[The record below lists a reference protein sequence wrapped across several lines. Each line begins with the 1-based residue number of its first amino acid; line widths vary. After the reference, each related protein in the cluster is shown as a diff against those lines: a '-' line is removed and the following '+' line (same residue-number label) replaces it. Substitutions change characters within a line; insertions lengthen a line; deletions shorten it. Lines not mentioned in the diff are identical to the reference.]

1 MRKQMKGRQML
12 DFHMTVHSETRK
24 QQRGFRNVDIDLLL
38 SLGEPCDFDGYRISR
53 RSAQREIERLKA
65 QIHQLER
72 LAGSIAVVCEGS
84 VVTVHHG
91 ENDKSNRRRRN
102 GGKRCGS

>member
-1 MRKQMKGRQML
+1 ML
-12 DFHMTVHSETRK
+12 DFHITDHVETRK

-38 SLGEPCDFDGYRISR
+38 TLGEPCGCDGYRVSHQTAR
-53 RSAQREIERLKA
+53 NEIGRLKA
-65 QIHQLER
+65 QIQQIER

-91 ENDKSNRRRRN
+91 ENNKSNSRRRRGESRN
-102 GGKRCGS
+102 GK